1 MGVLKHKV
9 FLLIFLLFLVLK
21 VFSLFVAHD
30 IWWDSSVYLGMG
42 KYIYSFG
49 DVGLWEASRPLIW
62 PLILG
67 FLWKIG
73 FDAIFFGKLAVIAFS
88 SGILL
93 LTYIIAHELFNKK
106 IAVLSAFFLA
116 LSSTFFLFGNV
127 LHSEIPSTFFVM
139 LGFYYFIKQKYN
151 ISGLF
156 LGIAFMTRFFQIF
169 AFIPL
174 VLLLFYLVVKKKKA
188 YKTLFYFSMFF
199 LIPVVP
205 YLILNYILYN
215 NIFYPFL
222 LQSWMSKYTGLIFS
236 QPFYF
241 YFVNLVKENVLSLFS
256 ILGLLFIFKKYDF
269 KKLTI
274 AIEFLFVFI
283 PYNLVAHKEMRL
295 LITALPFLYI
305 LTGYGIF
312 YFTKKFFEF
321 FVSRKSKIFMDISF
335 FNKNRNLLLSL
346 LLIIFL
352 IINVP
357 KLRFNHYEDNLDV
370 FYDYIGNEEISSEL
384 WISNPAFIAYSNVKA
399 DLIYYPLYNSKK
411 IDILTD
417 DIDNAEHILIN
428 TCDLLPCPVSDNTCS
443 QKHDNFINLLENRF
457 NMPYYNEFNQCGYY
471 IFN

>member
-9 FLLIFLLFLVLK
+9 FLLIFLLSLVLK

-49 DVGLWEASRPLIW
+49 DVGLWESSRPLIW

-93 LTYIIAHELFNKK
+93 LTYIVAHELFNKK

-274 AIEFLFVFI
+274 AIVFLFVFI

-312 YFTKKFFEF
+312 YFVGLFK
-321 FVSRKSKIFMDISF
+321 R
-335 FNKNRNLLLSL
+335 NKNLLLSL
-346 LLIIFL
+346 LLITFL
-352 IINVP
+352 IVNVP
-357 KLRFNHYEDNLDV
+357 KLKFDEYADNLDV
-370 FYDYIGNEEISSEL
+370 FYDYVGDERVGNGL
-384 WISNPAFIAYSNVKA
+384 WISNPAFIVYSNVKA

-411 IDILTD
+411 IDTLTD
-417 DIDNAEHILIN
+417 DIDNAERILIN
-428 TCDLLPCPVSDNTCS
+428 TCDLLSCPVSDNTCN
-443 QKHDNFINLLENRF
+443 QKHNNFINLLKNRF
-457 NMPYYNEFNQCGYY
+457 NMLYYNKFNQCEYY

>member
-9 FLLIFLLFLVLK
+9 FLLIFLLSLVLK

-49 DVGLWEASRPLIW
+49 DVGLWESSRPLIW

-274 AIEFLFVFI
+274 AIVFLFVFI

-312 YFTKKFFEF
+312 YFVGLFK
-321 FVSRKSKIFMDISF
+321 R
-335 FNKNRNLLLSL
+335 NKNLLLSL
-346 LLIIFL
+346 LLITFL
-352 IINVP
+352 IVNVP
-357 KLRFNHYEDNLDV
+357 KLKFDEYADNLDV
-370 FYDYIGNEEISSEL
+370 FYDYVGDERVGNGL
-384 WISNPAFIAYSNVKA
+384 WISNPAFIVYSNVKA

-411 IDILTD
+411 IDTLTD
-417 DIDNAEHILIN
+417 DIDNAERILIN
-428 TCDLLPCPVSDNTCS
+428 TCDLLSCPVSDNTCN
-443 QKHDNFINLLENRF
+443 QKHNNFINLLKNRF
-457 NMPYYNEFNQCGYY
+457 NMLYYNKFNQCEYY

>member
-9 FLLIFLLFLVLK
+9 FLLIFLLSLVLK

-49 DVGLWEASRPLIW
+49 DVGLWESSRPLIW

-93 LTYIIAHELFNKK
+93 LTYIVAHELFNKK

-236 QPFYF
+236 QPFCF

-274 AIEFLFVFI
+274 AIVFLFVFI

-312 YFTKKFFEF
+312 YFVGLFK
-321 FVSRKSKIFMDISF
+321 R
-335 FNKNRNLLLSL
+335 NKNLLLSL
-346 LLIIFL
+346 LLITFL
-352 IINVP
+352 IVNVP
-357 KLRFNHYEDNLDV
+357 KLKFDEYADNLDV
-370 FYDYIGNEEISSEL
+370 FYDYVGDERVGNGL
-384 WISNPAFIAYSNVKA
+384 WISNPAFIVYSNVKA

-411 IDILTD
+411 IDTLTD
-417 DIDNAEHILIN
+417 DIDNAERILIN
-428 TCDLLPCPVSDNTCS
+428 TCDLLSCPVSDNTCN
-443 QKHDNFINLLENRF
+443 QKHNNFINLLKNRF
-457 NMPYYNEFNQCGYY
+457 NMLYYNKFNQCEYY